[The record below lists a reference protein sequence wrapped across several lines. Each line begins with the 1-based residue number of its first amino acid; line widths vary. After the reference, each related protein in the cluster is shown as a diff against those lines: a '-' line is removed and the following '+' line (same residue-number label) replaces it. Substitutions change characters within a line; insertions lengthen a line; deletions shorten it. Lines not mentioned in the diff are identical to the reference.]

1 MVRDSAAPALTGP
14 TLLQRIGRFFARLFV
29 RLFGAQLFGHSA
41 MPSTP
46 KFDDGIGSDPGSGSQ
61 TWPDPG
67 PPPRM

>member
-14 TLLQRIGRFFARLFV
+14 TLLQRIGRFFARLFA
-29 RLFGAQLFGHSA
+29 RLFGHSA
-41 MPSTP
+41 TPSEP